1 MQITAQ
7 HQRAFEEQGYTILR
21 QALDEPTLM
30 MLREECSYFVG
41 YVDGS
46 MKALGRE
53 TYGITHRGKRYFI
66 SGRYR
71 ESRRLPSFLF
81 GQLMADITRAFLGD
95 ESYLFV
101 EQWVVKGAE
110 QGMKFAWHQD
120 GGYVKFSDPETRHRP
135 YLTCWCALDDMSE
148 ANGSIFV
155 RPHDRANTR
164 NHVLPHRAEPETN
177 DLVGYEGSDP
187 GVLIEVP
194 AGSIVVF
201 SSTTLH
207 RSSANT
213 TDAPRRAYL
222 AQYSGEVIQR
232 STGGAWAHAVPFTR
246 SGEVIYD
253 PNSDHGTSG
262 LRSPEID

>member
-46 MKALGRE
+46 MKARGRE

-135 YLTCWCALDDMSE
+135 YLTCWRALDDMS
-148 ANGSIFV
+148 
-155 RPHDRANTR
+155 
-164 NHVLPHRAEPETN
+164 
-177 DLVGYEGSDP
+177 
-187 GVLIEVP
+187 
-194 AGSIVVF
+194 
-201 SSTTLH
+201 
-207 RSSANT
+207 
-213 TDAPRRAYL
+213 
-222 AQYSGEVIQR
+222 
-232 STGGAWAHAVPFTR
+232 
-246 SGEVIYD
+246 
-253 PNSDHGTSG
+253 
-262 LRSPEID
+262 